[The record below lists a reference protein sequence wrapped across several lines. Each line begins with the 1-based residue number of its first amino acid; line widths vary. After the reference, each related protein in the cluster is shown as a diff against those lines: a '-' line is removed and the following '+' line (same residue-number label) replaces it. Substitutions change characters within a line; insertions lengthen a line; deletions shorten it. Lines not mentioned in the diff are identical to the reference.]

1 MQAMSRLGVF
11 RDLETA
17 GVYVGFMAGVLQT
30 NPDKAEKLV
39 ARMFPMP
46 PEDQIAIVRAI
57 AYSDLPDW
65 KGLMLKF
72 AERMPARKALI
83 DRFVYGKMPT
93 LRQLELDSGPT
104 PARHALGPLFRDRLL

>member
-1 MQAMSRLGVF
+1 
-11 RDLETA
+11 
-17 GVYVGFMAGVLQT
+17 
-30 NPDKAEKLV
+30 
-39 ARMFPMP
+39 MFPMP

-104 PARHALGPLFRDRLL
+104 PARHALGPLFRDRQPMSRSCAWCRSWPGPRMATTSSG